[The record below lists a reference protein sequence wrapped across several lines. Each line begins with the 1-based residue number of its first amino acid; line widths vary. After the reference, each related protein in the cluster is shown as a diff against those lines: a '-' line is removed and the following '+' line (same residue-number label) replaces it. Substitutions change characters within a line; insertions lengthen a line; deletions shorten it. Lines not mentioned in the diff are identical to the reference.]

1 MPYNY
6 EERLVKARKAATSS
20 ADWFRQMRVIQN
32 EYLSQPS
39 FTLGDW
45 RKVMDRVD
53 EAMKSVQRAPW
64 DF

>member
-1 MPYNY
+1 
-6 EERLVKARKAATSS
+6 
-20 ADWFRQMRVIQN
+20 VIQQ
-32 EYLSQPS
+32 EYFAQGDS

-53 EAMKSVQRAPW
+53 EAMKSEKRAGW